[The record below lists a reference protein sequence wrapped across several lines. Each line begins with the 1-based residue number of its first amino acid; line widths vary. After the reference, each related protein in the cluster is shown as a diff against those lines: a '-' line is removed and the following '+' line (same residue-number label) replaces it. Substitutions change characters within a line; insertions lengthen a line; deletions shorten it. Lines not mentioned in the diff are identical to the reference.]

1 MIKFTKLFITFLLAL
16 TVFQARSQSTATT
29 SSPYSKFGIGNL
41 DQLTLP
47 QTTAMGGLGAA
58 INNFS
63 GYYNLN
69 PVNPASYGSLRLT
82 VIDMGITG
90 SITTLNQTGQASQSN
105 GNFALSHV
113 AFAFPVSKKSALS
126 FGLQPYSE
134 MGYNYKTTQTGT
146 GKGFSPD
153 TNVTNYIYSGQGG
166 LSKAY
171 IGYGFG
177 IGKHLLLG
185 ANASYIFGNLHQYR
199 STELPDLPGAIDS
212 RIEDSYAVGGV
223 NYDIGAQYTIDFS
236 DSKHLILGYS
246 ASTSSNLTT
255 QHTNIVSQYTYD
267 DSGNENVASDT
278 LSETKD
284 PKAKLHIPWISRYGL
299 TFVSDNKF
307 LIGAEYSQ
315 GNWSSLTIPG
325 VTDQQYQNSKTYNIG
340 GQFTPNSNALSNYWA
355 TVDYRLG
362 FMYNQSYVDVQT
374 VAPEPVATTN
384 ITSYAFTFGV
394 GLPLR
399 PGTSSYYKINFS
411 AEVGRRGT
419 LEDGLVKENY
429 VNLHLSFS
437 LNDRWFTKYKLD

>member
-16 TVFQARSQSTATT
+16 TAFRVSAQSTASSSTT
-29 SSPYSKFGIGNL
+29 SSPYSQFGIGNL
-41 DQLTLP
+41 DQLALP
-47 QTTAMGGLGAA
+47 QTIGMGGLGAA

-82 VIDMGITG
+82 VIDIGIYGNT
-90 SITTLNQTGQASQSN
+90 TTLSQTGQPSQTN
-105 GNFALSHV
+105 GNFRVNHV
-113 AFAFPVSKKSALS
+113 AFAFPVTKKSAIS

-134 MGYNYKTTQTGT
+134 MGYSYTTTKKNLGT
-146 GKGFSPD
+146 GYLPD
-153 TNVTNYIYSGQGG
+153 TNAVNNLYSGQGD

-185 ANASYIFGNLHQYR
+185 ANASYIFGNLHQYA
-199 STELPDLPGAIDS
+199 STEIPSLYGAVDS
-212 RIEDSYAVGGV
+212 RVEDSYAIRGAS
-223 NYDIGAQYTIDFS
+223 YDLGAQYTIDFS

-246 ASTSSNLTT
+246 ATLSSNLSS

-267 DSGNENVASDT
+267 DSGNENPASDT

-284 PKAKLHIPWISRYGL
+284 PKAKLHLPYIGRYGV

-315 GNWSSLTIPG
+315 GNYSQLIVPG
-325 VTDQQYQNSKTYNIG
+325 VSGQVYQNSKTYNLG
-340 GQFTPNSNALSNYWA
+340 GQFTPDANALSNYWA
-355 TVDYRLG
+355 TIDYRLG
-362 FMYNQSYVDVQT
+362 VIYNQSYVDVQT
-374 VAPEPVATTN
+374 GNSNTN
-384 ITSYAFTFGV
+384 ITNKAITIGL

-399 PGTSSYYKINFS
+399 PGTGSYYKINFA
-411 AEVGRRGT
+411 AEIGTRGT
-419 LEDGLVKENY
+419 EANGLVKENY
-429 VNLHLSFS
+429 VDFHLSFS